1 MSNYKNNE
9 LPLNTIC
16 NSITNANISNFYKG
30 LSIPSS
36 SANFINGINEKPNNL
51 GYSYENIDISEYC
64 IAAYVESSGTQF
76 TSIPSWCKKI
86 RAILVG
92 AGGNGASGA
101 KGSNQRVD
109 AVHHN
114 YLNEHHHK
122 NNANQNSANH
132 NYDYDGGID
141 ITYNV
146 SNDENNRHNNTGN
159 HNNKFNHQNT
169 PAYDVQTNGA
179 GGGGGG
185 GGGFIYLDTTDI
197 VGKSLQIQGGDSNK
211 NTVLTI
217 QTTAYTALGGNNANS
232 TTLGT
237 AGSTQGTTNING
249 TGKSG
254 QNGQGANNTTK
265 GLGGKAGLSIYSNTL
280 SYGKGGD
287 GSDGVGGLGTV
298 IAGSSGQSGYYRIYF
313 LTN

>member
-30 LSIPSS
+30 LSILSS

-51 GYSYENIDISEYC
+51 GYSYDGIDISEYC

-101 KGSNQRVD
+101 KGSNRRVD

-114 YLNEHHHK
+114 YLNLHHHR
-122 NNANQNSANH
+122 NNPNQNSAN
-132 NYDYDGGID
+132 NNQDYDGTID
-141 ITYNV
+141 VTYNIY
-146 SNDENNRHNNTGN
+146 NNENNRHNNTGN
-159 HNNKFNHQNT
+159 HNNKFNHQNN
-169 PAYDVQTNGA
+169 PAYHEQTNGA

-185 GGGFIYLDTTDI
+185 GGGFIYLDSIDI
-197 VGKSLQIQGGDSNK
+197 VGKSLQIQGGGSNK

-237 AGSTQGTTNING
+237 AGSTQGTSTLNV
-249 TGKSG
+249 SG
-254 QNGQGANNTTK
+254 RNGQGANNTTK
-265 GLGGKAGLSIYSNTL
+265 GLGGNAGLSIYSNTL

-287 GSDGVGGLGTV
+287 GSDGVGGLETV
-298 IAGSSGQSGYYRIYF
+298 IAGSSGQTGYYRIYF